1 MVKTCQATGR
11 FHFSKTVIKF
21 MPNKLSAIVYAL
33 MALSY
38 SVMGILIMLYPES
51 AFSERF
57 LPNYRWSYYL
67 GILLVVYGVYR
78 AWRAYKKFEDD
89 NDNDD
94 EEYEYYDGRKG

>member
-1 MVKTCQATGR
+1 MKTCQATGR

-38 SVMGILIMLYPES
+38 SVMGILLIIFPES

-57 LPNYRWSYYL
+57 LINYRWSYYL
-67 GILLVVYGVYR
+67 GILLVIYGVYR
-78 AWRAYKKFEDD
+78 AWRAYSKFRDD
-89 NDNDD
+89 DD
-94 EEYEYYDGRKG
+94 DDYEYYDGTKG

>member
-1 MVKTCQATGR
+1 
-11 FHFSKTVIKF
+11 
-21 MPNKLSAIVYAL
+21 MPNRLSAIVYAL

-38 SVMGILIMLYPES
+38 SVMGILIIIYPES

-67 GILLVVYGVYR
+67 GVLLVIYGVYR

-89 NDNDD
+89 NDDD
-94 EEYEYYDGRKG
+94 EEYQYYDGRKG